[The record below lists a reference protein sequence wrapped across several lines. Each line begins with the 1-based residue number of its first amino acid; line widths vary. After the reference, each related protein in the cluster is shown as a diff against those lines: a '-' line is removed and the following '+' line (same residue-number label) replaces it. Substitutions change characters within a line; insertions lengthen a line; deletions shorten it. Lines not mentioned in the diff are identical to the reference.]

1 MISII
6 TELLPAAAC
15 SFIAAWVLFP
25 VLIKISP
32 LLGLVDAPDYRKVHQ
47 KPIPAIGGL
56 VIGSALVP
64 AALCSSF
71 LRSFIAVHPAL
82 VVTMFILLVTGVADD
97 RVQLPAKL
105 RLLIQLGCAA
115 WMAGVGVRLESLHGL
130 LGIYQLPVAASW
142 LLTIV
147 VITGVTNAFNLIDGI
162 DGLAGSLSLANMV
175 LLGTLSIVMHQYSWL
190 QLLLPLTAGLVVF
203 LKYNWRPAKV
213 FMGDSGSLL
222 FGFVIATLGVYF
234 IKEGSRVNLPTG
246 KCVTVV
252 VTACCMI
259 PVADALRVFYGRIK
273 KGVSPLRADR
283 THLHHLLLK
292 HHLAHSRATMRLLTM
307 HVSLALFS
315 AAASR
320 FVGVPFIILAQAATV
335 LLYVG
340 WVRMMYF
347 FQRWYRFIKK
357 TELAG

>member
-1 MISII
+1 MNNIL
-6 TELLPAAAC
+6 TELLLVTSC
-15 SFIAAWVLFP
+15 SFIAAWAFFP
-25 VLIKISP
+25 VLIKLSP

-47 KPIPAIGGL
+47 QPIPAIGGL
-56 VIGSALVP
+56 VIGNSLVP
-64 AALCSSF
+64 AAIVSPL
-71 LRSFIAVHPAL
+71 LRSFIAAHPAL
-82 VVTMFILLVTGVADD
+82 VVTMFILLVTGMADD
-97 RVQLPAKL
+97 RCQLPAKL

-130 LGIYQLPVAASW
+130 LGIYQLPVTVSW
-142 LLTIV
+142 LLTIL

-162 DGLAGSLSLANMV
+162 DGLAGSLSLANIV
-175 LLGTLSIVMHQYSWL
+175 LLGIMSVAMHMYSWL
-190 QLLLPLTAGLVVF
+190 LLLLPLAAGLVVF

-213 FMGDSGSLL
+213 FMGDGGSLL
-222 FGFVIATLGVYF
+222 LGFVIAALGVYF
-234 IKEGSRVNLPTG
+234 IKEGSRVTLFTG

-273 KGVSPLRADR
+273 KGVSPFRADR

-307 HVSLALFS
+307 HVSLVLLS
-315 AAASR
+315 AAASC
-320 FVGVPFIILAQAATV
+320 FVSVPIIILAQAVTV

-347 FQRWYRFIKK
+347 FQHWYRFIKK